1 MVNARRADSVVHAC
15 SAALTPGVH
24 HYIAVI
30 PEPYC
35 HSQIPLLPKNV

>member
-1 MVNARRADSVVHAC
+1 MVNARPVVSVVHAC
-15 SAALTPGVH
+15 SEALTPGVH

-35 HSQIPLLPKNV
+35 HSRIPLLPKNV